1 MTKRK
6 TPAKLPAKP
15 PQSTAFY
22 SASNDPAEI
31 VRDLADNV
39 EGWADM
45 SDAVRSEIV
54 ALNIATNALPN
65 GPRMAV
71 SENMV
76 QQNASNPQLH
86 TMRLVKAFGSSSG
99 AFVTYMLDR
108 LATTLKA
115 AGGLTDE
122 SVNGALAF
130 VNSLNPKNEAE
141 AMLAVQMFLTNDAA
155 MRAMRTLNGAEYAAT
170 AQQFGNLTVKLMRTF
185 TMQAEAL
192 AKLQRGGVQTVKH
205 IHIDNRGG
213 QAVVADT
220 VHSGGQNAKLQDQS
234 HEPSAA
240 LPCQNTAGVVVPM
253 SSYAGQEA
261 LPDPRR
267 G

>member
-1 MTKRK
+1 MTTRK
-6 TPAKLPAKP
+6 TPAKLPANP
-15 PQSTAFY
+15 PQSTAYY
-22 SASNDPAEI
+22 SESNDPAEI
-31 VRDLADNV
+31 AKAMAENV
-39 EGWADM
+39 DGWTDM
-45 SDAVRSEIV
+45 PESIKAEIV

-65 GPRMAV
+65 GPKMSV
-71 SENMV
+71 TENMV
-76 QQNASNPQLH
+76 YQNTKNPQLH
-86 TMRLVKAFGSSSG
+86 TMRLIKALGSSSG

-115 AGGLTDE
+115 SGGLTEE
-122 SVNGALAF
+122 SLNGALAF
-130 VNSLNPKNEAE
+130 VNSLNPANEAE
-141 AMLAVQMFLTNDAA
+141 AMLAVQMFVTNDAA
-155 MRAMRTLNGAEYAAT
+155 LRALRTSNGAEWVDT
-170 AQQFGNLTVKLMRTF
+170 THQFGNLSVKLMRTF

-220 VHSGGQNAKLQDQS
+220 VHSGGQNARIESQPY
-234 HEPSAA
+234 EPSAA

-253 SSYAGQEA
+253 SSYAGPEA
-261 LPDPRR
+261 LPDSRR